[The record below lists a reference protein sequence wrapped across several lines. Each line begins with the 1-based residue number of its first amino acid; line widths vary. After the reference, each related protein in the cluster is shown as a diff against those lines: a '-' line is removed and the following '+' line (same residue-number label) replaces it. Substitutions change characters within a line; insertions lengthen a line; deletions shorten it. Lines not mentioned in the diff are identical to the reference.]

1 MAHAVINEFILGEL
15 DKEQNNNNNNYYD
28 APNIVG
34 PVAAVVVE
42 ELGNPLR
49 VFNELFQQECNNTR
63 PHNLGYFEIIISLYN
78 MSEFKSHFR
87 MS

>member
-1 MAHAVINEFILGEL
+1 MAHAVINEFILGGQQL
-15 DKEQNNNNNNYYD
+15 
-28 APNIVG
+28 VG
-34 PVAAVVVE
+34 PVAEE

-49 VFNELFQQECNNTR
+49 VFNELFQQERNNTR

-78 MSEFKSHFR
+78 MIEFKSHFR